1 MGCGPSHP
9 RLFNWV
15 NLAVNWV
22 NLAVNWV
29 NLAVNWVNL
38 AGRVDQSGGH
48 AGLR

>member
-1 MGCGPSHP
+1 VILGPSHP

-29 NLAVNWVNL
+29 NLA
-38 AGRVDQSGGH
+38 DTSGG
-48 AGLR
+48 R